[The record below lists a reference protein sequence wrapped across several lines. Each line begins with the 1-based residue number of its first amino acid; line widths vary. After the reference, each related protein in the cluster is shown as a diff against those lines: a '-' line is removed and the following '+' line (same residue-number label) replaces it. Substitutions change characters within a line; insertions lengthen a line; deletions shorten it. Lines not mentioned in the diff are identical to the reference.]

1 MPKIIQLLRKLG
13 AVADK
18 FRVSQRV
25 VFHEKLSRRALSG
38 LNVFFLSTLSI
49 WKLYILLIVKIVFL
63 TCLGG
68 SPLNADTQIIR
79 TVHVWYVPFLVSVG
93 LQYWKLT
100 STGGGGGGGVVLA
113 RTERKR
119 SHSFIT
125 YWSAITVCW
134 LTENT
139 TTTTTTTTQFLWAIV
154 RHFVDSPTPVVCVS
168 ELLFPSPPLPPSLD
182 YRPDKWKNFTGK
194 FLRAVVCWQSQIRML
209 FVWFDW
215 LKSLPNKFWFP

>member
-13 AVADK
+13 ADADK

-38 LNVFFLSTLSI
+38 LNFFFFLSTLSI
-49 WKLYILLIVKIVFL
+49 WKLYILLIVKIMSL

-79 TVHVWYVPFLVSVG
+79 TVHVWYVPSLVSVG
-93 LQYWKLT
+93 LQYSKLT

-125 YWSAITVCW
+125 YWSTITVCW
-134 LTENT
+134 LTEN
-139 TTTTTTTTQFLWAIV
+139 TTTTTTQFLWAIV
-154 RHFVDSPTPVVCVS
+154 RHFVDSPTPVFCVS
-168 ELLFPSPPLPPSLD
+168 ELLFPSPLTRLQT
-182 YRPDKWKNFTGK
+182 R
-194 FLRAVVCWQSQIRML
+194 
-209 FVWFDW
+209 
-215 LKSLPNKFWFP
+215 